1 MSRSFWSTWSLVLG
15 LLVASSD
22 ALASGPV
29 VLNRATAAE
38 LGSID
43 GVDGATAERIVSW
56 RDARGRVNSV
66 EELRAL
72 GLSEDVLASLRRGTV
87 VEVRVP
93 EAATQAYTTVEEVLA
108 QFKGEPGVQQLQ
120 QWIMAYTSTNP
131 EVVQRWLAASKNF
144 ALLPQLQ
151 VEVKV
156 KDGWDQDWQY
166 YPADGIIDTVE
177 DADSVFDVLDDAG
190 RDRDVTYTARAV
202 WDLDKLVMSS
212 ERIRVINEA
221 QDIVKLRDNILSD
234 ATSIYFDRRQ
244 LQVEMLLSPKSDL
257 KGRMK
262 DQLKLMELTAQLD
275 ALSGGQFSASLPA
288 VPPGQ

>member
-1 MSRSFWSTWSLVLG
+1 MNRYFLSTVLLAVG
-15 LLVASSD
+15 LSALPSA
-22 ALASGPV
+22 ALASGPL
-29 VLNRATAAE
+29 VLNRASAVDLA
-38 LGSID
+38 SVD
-43 GVDGATAERIVSW
+43 GVDTTTAERIVSW
-56 RDARGRVNSV
+56 RESHGRLNSV

-72 GLSEDVLASLRRGTV
+72 GLSEDMLASLRHGTV
-87 VEVRVP
+87 VEVRLP
-93 EAATQAYTTVEEVLA
+93 EAPAQAYSTVEEVLA
-108 QFKGEPGVQQLQ
+108 QFKGEASVQQLQ
-120 QWIMAYTSTNP
+120 RWIMEYTSTNP

-151 VEVKV
+151 LEVKV

-166 YPADGIIDTVE
+166 YPADGIIDTVD
-177 DADSVFDVLDDAG
+177 DADTVFEVLDDAG

-202 WDLDKLVMSS
+202 WDLDKLIMSS

-221 QDIVKLRDNILSD
+221 QDIVKLRDNVLSD

-288 VPPGQ
+288 TPPGQ